1 MKRDAAM
8 VAQAIHERNPPNIVA
23 GAGNMARR
31 ADRVIQVAGQEA
43 ENSEDPKFVN
53 DVRAAT
59 EKVRASKYFDDIEYE
74 MGI

>member
-1 MKRDAAM
+1 
-8 VAQAIHERNPPNIVA
+8 
-23 GAGNMARR
+23 MARR

-59 EKVRASKYFDDIEYE
+59 EKVRASKYC
-74 MGI
+74 G